1 MYYKV
6 MYKNKVIDVIDR
18 LVTLKYQERHNC
30 MMACNENE
38 AQAILSSDGNIIWYV
53 ESLPKPDVELG
64 YDTVSIEVIDKYEY
78 ERLKVLN
85 GDTPEAIIDM
95 FVVSLANK
103 KLGSL
108 IESLTRLYSHYDI
121 DEDTVVE
128 LCEQYGISEKD
139 KSGILSAR

>member
-1 MYYKV
+1 
-6 MYKNKVIDVIDR
+6 
-18 LVTLKYQERHNC
+18 